1 MARSFIQTLTMVDI
15 ATGWTECL
23 LLVTRDSSLVAE
35 VMKHAQSLFPWL
47 LRGVGFDKRKVGNYI
62 VISIVYEFVVL
73 F

>member
-1 MARSFIQTLTMVDI
+1 M
-15 ATGWTECL
+15 
-23 LLVTRDSSLVAE
+23 VTRDSSLVAE